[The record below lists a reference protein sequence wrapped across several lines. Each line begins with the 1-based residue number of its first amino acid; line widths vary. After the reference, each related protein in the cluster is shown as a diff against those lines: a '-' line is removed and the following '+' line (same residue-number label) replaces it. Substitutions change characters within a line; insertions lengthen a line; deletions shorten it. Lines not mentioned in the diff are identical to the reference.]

1 LLIDSDRNIHQHFE
15 TIVTGKHFGFVG
27 VGRMGGLMAAR
38 LLDAGNTLS
47 IYDTSEAALE
57 PLLARGCH
65 RAGSAAEVASQA
77 EIVFASLPTPA
88 IVERSTLGESGVIKG
103 SKIKTFVD
111 MSTSGPRAAQR
122 VAQGLAEKK
131 IVAIDAPVSGGLAGA
146 RNGTLAVMVSC
157 PKATFDTLE
166 LTLKNF
172 GKLFFV
178 GEKAGAAQTMKL
190 ANNLLAACAL
200 AISSEAMVMGAK
212 AGLDAN
218 IMLDVINVSSGRN
231 SATQDKFP
239 RSVLPRTF
247 DFGFATGL
255 SYKDVCLCLDEAEAL
270 GVPMVVGSAVRQLLA
285 ITNALYG
292 PDSDFTSICKSVEQW
307 AKVEVR
313 G

>member
-1 LLIDSDRNIHQHFE
+1 LIDSGRELDPQFE
-15 TIVTGKHFGFVG
+15 TLVTGKHFGFIG

-38 LLDAGNTLS
+38 LLDAGHTLS
-47 IYDTSEAALE
+47 IFDTSEAALE
-57 PLLARGCH
+57 PLVARGCR
-65 RAGSAAEVASQA
+65 RADSAAAVASEA
-77 EIVFASLPTPA
+77 VTVFASLPTPA
-88 IVERSTLGESGVIKG
+88 IVERAALGDASAVKG
-103 SKIKTFVD
+103 SKIKTFID

-131 IVAIDAPVSGGLAGA
+131 IVAVDAPVSGGLAGA

-157 PKATFDTLE
+157 PKPTYEALE
-166 LTLKNF
+166 STLKNF
-172 GKLFFV
+172 GKLFFI
-178 GEKAGAAQTMKL
+178 GEKPGAAQTMKL

-212 AGLDAN
+212 AGLDAQT
-218 IMLDVINVSSGRN
+218 MLDVINVSSGRN

-239 RSVLPRTF
+239 KSVLPRTF

-255 SYKDVCLCLDEAEAL
+255 SYKDVCLCLDEAESL
-270 GVPMVVGSAVRQLLA
+270 GVPMIVGSAVRQLLA
-285 ITNALYG
+285 VTQALYG
-292 PDSDFTSICKSVEQW
+292 PESDFTSICKSVEQW

>member
-1 LLIDSDRNIHQHFE
+1 M
-15 TIVTGKHFGFVG
+15 TGKHFGFVG

-38 LLDAGNTLS
+38 LLDAGHTLS
-47 IYDTSEAALE
+47 VFDTSEAALE
-57 PLLARGCH
+57 PLLARGC
-65 RAGSAAEVASQA
+65 RLAESAAVVASEA
-77 EIVFASLPTPA
+77 ETVFASLPTPA
-88 IVERSTLGESGVIKG
+88 IVERSALGDSGVIEG
-103 SKIKTFVD
+103 SKIKTFID

-122 VAQGLAEKK
+122 VAQGLAGKQ
-131 IVAIDAPVSGGLAGA
+131 IVAVDAPVSGGLAGA

-157 PKATFDTLE
+157 PKPTFDALE
-166 LTLKNF
+166 PTLKNF

-178 GEKAGAAQTMKL
+178 GEKPGAAQTMKL

-212 AGLDAN
+212 AGLDAQT
-218 IMLDVINVSSGRN
+218 MLDVINVSSGRN

-292 PDSDFTSICKSVEQW
+292 PESDFTSICKSVEQW